1 MSNRSPT
8 QTNIDDGFSITVRQV
23 EALVKTIGYLKEI
36 RGQPYPDDDDE
47 DDWKKL
53 MPEELDGGS
62 KVAIEVAMSA
72 AAERLTA
79 ILRENSRWTRQAN
92 RFRKKVEELFDA
104 QIETQQEASFNE
116 SLKRRPTIVY
126 RPDFVKLKDGRW
138 AAFLTDDR
146 GVPSVVGSGPTPEA
160 AAYDFDQVFLGG
172 RSPSVENPTPEHA
185 QSPRQDATAS
195 QPAEE
200 RSDPPSS

>member
-8 QTNIDDGFSITVRQV
+8 QINIDDGFSITVRQV
-23 EALVKTIGYLKEI
+23 EALVKTIGGLKEI
-36 RGQPYPDDDDE
+36 RGQPYPDDDDG

-126 RPDFVKLKDGRW
+126 RPDFVKLKD
-138 AAFLTDDR
+138 DR
-146 GVPSVVGSGPTPEA
+146 
-160 AAYDFDQVFLGG
+160 
-172 RSPSVENPTPEHA
+172 
-185 QSPRQDATAS
+185 
-195 QPAEE
+195 
-200 RSDPPSS
+200 

>member
-8 QTNIDDGFSITVRQV
+8 QINIDDGFSITVRQV
-23 EALVKTIGYLKEI
+23 EALVKTIGGLKEI
-36 RGQPYPDDDDE
+36 RGQPYPDDDDG

-185 QSPRQDATAS
+185 QSPQQDATAS